1 MLEKYKKNSPSVLV
15 VLLLMTLIWCQTVIA
30 EEMSPKQW
38 LEKMSSAMQKLNYQ
52 GVFIYRR
59 SEELAAMKVTHVV
72 DAKGASELLE
82 TLTGEERRE
91 LRKSPAVPVTDDE
104 PLSSSQLGKI
114 ENFYELELVG
124 NDRAAGRVTQLVSV
138 TPKDKFRYGYRLWLD
153 QATGLLLKSDLL
165 NEDGE
170 ILEQVMFTSLEL
182 LEPDKIAGLMPTEE
196 THPEEADQHHSAKS
210 MNQSSDIHW
219 VAEKLPAGFEM
230 LKSQPLE
237 QHGAT
242 EHMVY
247 SDGLASVSVFVE
259 RTKPGGQSF
268 VGLSRMGAVNAF
280 GSVAGNYQVT
290 VVGEV
295 PEITVKTIGQSIKQK
310 GPVQ

>member
-1 MLEKYKKNSPSVLV
+1 MLDKLKRNASLV
-15 VLLLMTLIWCQTVIA
+15 GVLLVLALYCCQTVKA
-30 EEMSPKQW
+30 EEISPKQW

-52 GVFIYRR
+52 GVFIFRR

-72 DAKGASELLE
+72 DEQGASELLE
-82 TLTGEERRE
+82 TLTGGVRRE
-91 LRKSPAVPVTDDE
+91 LRKSPVDLVADDE
-104 PLSSSQLGKI
+104 ALSSSQLSQI
-114 ENFYELELVG
+114 ESFYELELLG
-124 NDRAAGRVTQLVSV
+124 NDRTAGRLTQMISV

-153 QATGLLLKSDLL
+153 QETGLLLKSDLL
-165 NEDGE
+165 GVDGE

-182 LEPDKIAGLMPTEE
+182 LAPEISAELIPKEDAHKHQTTQSTNQTGTLHWIAE
-196 THPEEADQHHSAKS
+196 
-210 MNQSSDIHW
+210 N
-219 VAEKLPAGFEM
+219 LPAGFEM
-230 LKSQPLE
+230 LKSQPVE

-310 GPVQ
+310 GPAQ